1 MDGTGQPAAPAS
13 DVQVSPDGPEVATD
27 LRSGRGPADIGLGG
41 PLAVRLRLDIAYDG
55 TDFRGWSTQPG
66 TRTVQGALVEAID
79 RHRVGD
85 LVAGLPTC
93 AGRTDAGVHA
103 HGQVAHLDLHH
114 RPDSAAAGA
123 RGAGP
128 DTAATPVDPTDLAR
142 DLARAVRRWRRALP
156 PDVGLRAVTVAPA
169 GFDARFSAV
178 WRRYVYRVSD
188 PRTPADPLLRG
199 FVVRHAHEV
208 SPELVTEAAARLSG
222 EHDFAAF
229 CRRKPDGT
237 TIRTLLDCRAERSP
251 AGIVEIGFR
260 ADAFC
265 RQMVRSLVGALL
277 LVGDGHRDVSWPA
290 ELLAGTGRAAGV
302 TVASARGLCLEEVG
316 YPPDA
321 ELAGRAARTRAV
333 RTLAADA
340 GRAST
345 GWSAGLAEGC
355 GVDCDDD
362 LDQTSGRLVA
372 EPPLADPVAESS
384 LAQPVSS

>member
-1 MDGTGQPAAPAS
+1 MDGTGQPAAAA
-13 DVQVSPDGPEVATD
+13 PDGADGSGGSDGADHSAAPVGPDGSPNRPGSVD
-27 LRSGRGPADIGLGG
+27 LGLGG

-66 TRTVQGALVEAID
+66 TRTVQGALVDAID
-79 RHRVGD
+79 RHPVGAF
-85 LVAGLPTC
+85 VAGLPTC

-114 RPDSAAAGA
+114 RPDSAAAAA

-128 DTAATPVDPTDLAR
+128 DAAAAAPVDPADLAR

-199 FVVRHAHEV
+199 FVVRHPHEV
-208 SPELVTEAAARLSG
+208 SPELVTEAAARLLG

-277 LVGDGHRDVSWPA
+277 LVGDGHRNVSWPA
-290 ELLAGTGRAAGV
+290 ELLVGTGRAPGV

-316 YPPDA
+316 YPPDS
-321 ELAGRAARTRAV
+321 ELAVRAARTRAV

-340 GRAST
+340 GRAD
-345 GWSAGLAEGC
+345 AGRAAATPAGGC
-355 GVDCDDD
+355 GGDCDDD
-362 LDQTSGRLVA
+362 LEPAGPGRLV
-372 EPPLADPVAESS
+372 EPVPS
-384 LAQPVSS
+384 